1 MTQKFFAAFL
11 LAATIFSISS
21 CKKSSS
27 TTTTGTGKPF
37 YCKLD
42 GVDFTPS
49 GGGKYQTLSG
59 TIPGIQIIG
68 DGGMVTTIEIY
79 VPSDAVGT
87 YDLNHA
93 GASNFASVYVNASG
107 REYLSTSG
115 EVKITKSGG
124 GKISGTFKYN
134 ASDASGSISVTN
146 GEFNDIAKL

>member
-1 MTQKFFAAFL
+1 MTHKFFAALL

-27 TTTTGTGKPF
+27 STTTGTGKPF

-59 TIPGIQIIG
+59 AIPGIQIIG

-93 GASNFASVYVNASG
+93 GASNFATVYVNASN

-124 GKISGTFKYN
+124 GKISGTFKYSAADSAGTMN
-134 ASDASGSISVTN
+134 VTV
-146 GEFNDIAKL
+146 GEFNDIPKI

>member
-1 MTQKFFAAFL
+1 MTHKFFAAFL

-27 TTTTGTGKPF
+27 TTTGTGKPF

-59 TIPGIQIIG
+59 SIPGIQIIG

-87 YDLNHA
+87 YDLNHT
-93 GASNFASVYVNASG
+93 GTSNFATVYVNASN

-124 GKISGTFKYN
+124 GKISGTFKYS
-134 ASDASGSISVTN
+134 AADSAGTISVTA
-146 GEFNDIAKL
+146 GEFNDISKI